1 VKAVLE
7 VLSKPVMVSAAM
19 NFRGGDRFRA
29 SSNFPT
35 AQLSHG
41 AAAAPQQFLAGA
53 HEPSLKQA

>member
-7 VLSKPVMVSAAM
+7 VLSKPVIVSAAM
-19 NFRGGDRFRA
+19 NFRGADRFRA
-29 SSNFPT
+29 SSNFLT

-41 AAAAPQQFLAGA
+41 AAAPQQFLAGA